1 MKKISLF
8 VLLSLVIVSCTPGEG
23 IIEDTTG
30 SLVKTPPS
38 LLSWGVDEDSVFHIS
53 FSESVEIKEM
63 LADEYVIMKNQLG
76 SSFEAPLPFF
86 LSPGEKVGIKITLS
100 GTNGNKERLYFSIIG
115 KNNHIP
121 DIIINEVSVKGTQS
135 NPDRIELY
143 VLTSGDTAGVVVSDD
158 KYSYSLPSIKVNQG
172 DIILIYWDKK
182 NTKGDWERKRGKMT
196 YVLNAQSP
204 STLSGP
210 EGAVIIRKEEKGE
223 VMDAFFYSEKGE
235 DAFKD
240 GDKSTLYA
248 DAILSGQWEGEAM
261 DSSLI
266 TSSRVMARMPG
277 AIDTD
282 TSDDFFVTAPRRS
295 TFGEENEYVPYQ
307 GV

>member
-1 MKKISLF
+1 
-8 VLLSLVIVSCTPGEG
+8 
-23 IIEDTTG
+23 
-30 SLVKTPPS
+30 
-38 LLSWGVDEDSVFHIS
+38 
-53 FSESVEIKEM
+53 
-63 LADEYVIMKNQLG
+63 
-76 SSFEAPLPFF
+76 
-86 LSPGEKVGIKITLS
+86 
-100 GTNGNKERLYFSIIG
+100 
-115 KNNHIP
+115 
-121 DIIINEVSVKGTQS
+121 
-135 NPDRIELY
+135 
-143 VLTSGDTAGVVVSDD
+143 
-158 KYSYSLPSIKVNQG
+158 
-172 DIILIYWDKK
+172 
-182 NTKGDWERKRGKMT
+182 MT

-240 GDKSTLYA
+240 GDKSTLYD